1 MRVVD
6 EAIEDGVGEGGV
18 SDGFVP
24 VLDGELAGDEG
35 GLAAGPVLDDLKEIA
50 AFDLGEWDQTEV
62 VQDEEPG
69 FLEAVE
75 EARPQAIGAG
85 ESQFLKQSS
94 GTEVAHR

>member
-1 MRVVD
+1 
-6 EAIEDGVGEGGV
+6 
-18 SDGFVP
+18 VP
-24 VLDGELAGDEG
+24 VLDGDLAGDEG
-35 GLAAGPVLDDLKEIA
+35 GLAAGPVLDDLEEIA
-50 AFDLGEWDQTEV
+50 TFDLGGWHETEV

-75 EARPQAIGAG
+75 EAWPRAIDAG